1 MFGGGNHLS
10 ISTNPPQHFELLQ
23 DLESL
28 AAGISTVLRLLV
40 HRVLEP
46 DDGLLVHQPFLYCA
60 GFARDLVTELRGKQK
75 TTPISLGA
83 NHGYRH

>member
-1 MFGGGNHLS
+1 M
-10 ISTNPPQHFELLQ
+10 
-23 DLESL
+23 
-28 AAGISTVLRLLV
+28 

-60 GFARDLVTELRGKQK
+60 GFARDLVTELRGKQR